1 MANQPKLYTVLFQ
14 YTSKTTGQLIS
25 GSVVSI
31 ARTLAEAE
39 LGMRFTL
46 MSDENPDPYDPS
58 KPVNVLGDEV
68 PGYVV
73 AEIVATFSPVTV
85 VSADNGPWFSLN

>member
-1 MANQPKLYTVLFQ
+1 MDNQPRLYTVLFQ
-14 YTSKTTGQLIS
+14 YTSKATGQLIS

-39 LGMRFTL
+39 IGMRLTL
-46 MSDENPDPYDPS
+46 ISDENPDPHDPS

-73 AEIVATFSPVTV
+73 AAIVATFSPVAV